1 MNRRNGQCMY
11 IVAAITCLILVGC
24 KLGRNPQTQERAVS
38 MEQLDE
44 RVLRSGDLRKIALY
58 LAEQL
63 TSQDFTEIDCG
74 GTKHSTLVSVCFE
87 YVGPGSSDQERIN
100 ILWTEVMNKL
110 VERGRNKFLMPDPP
124 YAQQNYWYTTV
135 WGIPSTRYT
144 FDVVLARTLYIEDLS
159 REYLELRITYSE
171 SETWD
176 DLYPPR

>member
-1 MNRRNGQCMY
+1 MRKPPQSFG
-11 IVAAITCLILVGC
+11 LIFLLLLTSCDLLTRHAPVPPKETPPMK
-24 KLGRNPQTQERAVS
+24 KLD
-38 MEQLDE
+38 EQLLE
-44 RVLRSGDLRKIALY
+44 SHDLPKIAAY
-58 LAEQL
+58 LAAEL
-63 TSQDFTEIDCG
+63 IGTNEFREIDCELS
-74 GTKHSTLVSVCFE
+74 KDPELVHLCYE
-87 YVGPGSSDQERIN
+87 YVGPGSENQERIN

-176 DLYPPR
+176 DLYAPR

>member
-1 MNRRNGQCMY
+1 MRELPQSLGLIFLFLLASCDLFTRHAPGPPKQTSAMKKLDGQ
-11 IVAAITCLILVGC
+11 LL
-24 KLGRNPQTQERAVS
+24 KS
-38 MEQLDE
+38 H
-44 RVLRSGDLRKIALY
+44 DLPKIAAY
-58 LAEQL
+58 LAANLMDPGE
-63 TSQDFTEIDCG
+63 FKEIDCG

-159 REYLELRITYSE
+159 REYLELSITYSE

>member
-1 MNRRNGQCMY
+1 
-11 IVAAITCLILVGC
+11 
-24 KLGRNPQTQERAVS
+24 
-38 MEQLDE
+38 
-44 RVLRSGDLRKIALY
+44 
-58 LAEQL
+58 
-63 TSQDFTEIDCG
+63 
-74 GTKHSTLVSVCFE
+74 
-87 YVGPGSSDQERIN
+87 
-100 ILWTEVMNKL
+100 MNKL